1 MSRNSQYDLPGFTPT
16 PIYIVAGWKE
26 AEKKQFCRQVLNSPA
41 VRKLVWGFTLV
52 ELVIVMMIMAILA
65 AIAVPLYTSA
75 ASVQLKT
82 AANMIAS
89 DLEYAKS
96 MAMSTGRNYSVVFD
110 TSTSV
115 EGYRIRDANG
125 DVNHP
130 VHIGAKY
137 VVSFAGDSRL
147 NKVDIVSANFDSK
160 NGVRF
165 DYLGAPYAWDG
176 SSASSLNNGSVQL
189 RAEGNPM
196 TVRVEPVTGYVSI
209 E

>member
-1 MSRNSQYDLPGFTPT
+1 MTRNGQYDLP
-16 PIYIVAGWKE
+16 A
-26 AEKKQFCRQVLNSPA
+26 
-41 VRKLVWGFTLV
+41 FTLV

-82 AANMIAS
+82 AANMIAC

-96 MAMSTGRNYSVVFD
+96 MAMSTGRSYSVVFND
-110 TSTSV
+110 SNES
-115 EGYRIRDANG
+115 YRIKDANDN

-137 VVSFAGDSRL
+137 VVSFANDSRL
-147 NKVDIVSANFDSK
+147 NKVDIVSANFNSK

-165 DYLGAPYAWDG
+165 DYLGAPYAHDD
-176 SSASSLNNGSVQL
+176 SSDSPLNNGSVQL
-189 RAEGNPM
+189 RAEGNRL